1 MKSNKSTKAVSL
13 MSAVFLPES
22 TPVCLAHY
30 RNSRGVYQEGVT
42 VDQLQANQR
51 CRADTQDTLLIG
63 SDTRLWR
70 ASLFFFWWSSFTQFS
85 RVLILRLIYQ
95 YSTTASRPLNTIV
108 HRRDVWSLK
117 AFRVPVQG
125 TSTESVSCISKYH
138 CCTIIE
144 TWHGSA
150 PFPQYCALRSLS
162 MQLSLDHRK
171 KLIEDTLPLYGKHV
185 WEGFQITLPEIKSS
199 T

>member
-1 MKSNKSTKAVSL
+1 M
-13 MSAVFLPES
+13 
-22 TPVCLAHY
+22 
-30 RNSRGVYQEGVT
+30 T

-70 ASLFFFWWSSFTQFS
+70 ASLFFLHS
-85 RVLILRLIYQ
+85 VLQGTDLLRLMYH
-95 YSTTASRPLNTIV
+95 YSTTASRPLNTRCLVIEGI
-108 HRRDVWSLK
+108 
-117 AFRVPVQG
+117 QG

-138 CCTIIE
+138 CCTIIK

-150 PFPQYCALRSLS
+150 PFPQFCALRFLS

-185 WEGFQITLPEIKSS
+185 
-199 T
+199 

>member
-1 MKSNKSTKAVSL
+1 MQSWHPRYSIDR
-13 MSAVFLPES
+13 EW
-22 TPVCLAHY
+22 
-30 RNSRGVYQEGVT
+30 YQALE
-42 VDQLQANQR
+42 NQP
-51 CRADTQDTLLIG
+51 
-63 SDTRLWR
+63 
-70 ASLFFFWWSSFTQFS
+70 LFFLMKFLHS
-85 RVLILRLIYQ
+85 VLQGTDLLRLIYH

-138 CCTIIE
+138 CCTIIK

>member
-1 MKSNKSTKAVSL
+1 MTL
-13 MSAVFLPES
+13 
-22 TPVCLAHY
+22 
-30 RNSRGVYQEGVT
+30 
-42 VDQLQANQR
+42 DQLQANQR
-51 CRADTQDTLLIG
+51 CRADTQDTPLIG

-70 ASLFFFWWSSFTQFS
+70 ASLFLMKFLHS
-85 RVLILRLIYQ
+85 VLQGTDLLRLIYQ

-138 CCTIIE
+138 CCTIIK

-185 WEGFQITLPEIKSS
+185 
-199 T
+199 